1 MKFIKERN
9 NDKKKKK
16 GFFKGMLSIYNSS
29 NKAISSNMNKTAR
42 LYKLKDE
49 YVNSFEEVIDDEEI
63 ALFDAL

>member
-1 MKFIKERN
+1 
-9 NDKKKKK
+9 
-16 GFFKGMLSIYNSS
+16 MLSIYNSS

-63 ALFDAL
+63 VVCINELSVYL